1 MRRFLSRK
9 GRFSLRQSKS
19 GTRSASKDFYLGL
32 PATNQNWP
40 EAFGF
45 RLGGTGPSYILSVV
59 EGSSAYLAG
68 LQPGDQVVDIEGQ
81 DVTNLS
87 TPALIALAQTLK
99 TVPPSIGVVSR
110 IEQIDITP
118 GPDGRFGF
126 TIIGDS
132 PLMVEECM
140 PGGPAGRSGLKVG
153 DYVMEV
159 NGIPVKH
166 HETAAAMIKAAQ
178 GRPLRLGVLSM
189 ARRPKRLSSSMRVL
203 SQSGDS
209 IRDSRAHKAM
219 EFNKKVEE
227 VLGEEQ
233 DVKEQLFEVLKQ
245 YASER
250 DVESLAEALPDILI
264 TEEHQQLIDSVRIF
278 IPKKHRERFDEVVS
292 QSLMSRLKGRSF
304 SDPSRSHLR
313 RSRSEDHPERLLVST
328 RASSVPRTHAE
339 EGVVPPARGMR
350 KTTSLIAGH
359 SGGSTTNCRTV
370 RVCKG
375 NMSFGFTL
383 RGHAPVWIDSVIPGS
398 PADKAG
404 LKPGDRILFLN
415 GLDMRTSSHEKVVSM
430 LQGSGA
436 MPTLVVEDGS
446 ATFTLSEQDLPGGS
460 VPPECARSPVL
471 SSLQWV
477 AEILPP
483 SIRVQGRTFGQQ
495 LEHLLTIQE
504 KYTICKALE
513 NFFQHRNVD
522 TLIVDVFPVLDTPAK
537 QVIWQFVY
545 QLLTYEEQEHC
556 QNKISRFLGYKAP
569 VPPPPPP
576 PPPSEPESAPE
587 PHRRSSSM
595 RVTGTTYRSS
605 VRGRSSD
612 DLVIGTHLGMGLR
625 TEPAH
630 ETGMRLAPGE
640 RQSGDG
646 TSLPETPNN
655 LTNLSAVYAELE
667 NMYSSKR
674 SKSLKSRP
682 PPAPESL
689 LDLEPPSRTASPT
702 VHGSTGNRK
711 GPSPHSSWPDPLPSP
726 PLAQF
731 YPSGLTSQTSGESN
745 PYISLDSPPPS
756 PPEPDFPSSPPV
768 HRSSKRRYTFS
779 KPPRSEDTDRF
790 LDALSEQLGQRVAI
804 VDDFLTPEND
814 YEEDVVQM
822 GFPDE
827 DDEDIEDELVVDDD
841 ENGGFVAPEL
851 SSPSDVQSSSGE
863 ENASSLTYSS
873 SSDHIPPPPMTPPPP
888 PPVQFNDPPPP
899 PPPPAQTQPQQQQQQ
914 QQPLIYT
921 PEHSPRTY
929 VPIRRKSGPPPPPPP
944 RSNIPPKRHSLHKVL
959 PTREDLQV
967 HATIQEL
974 KAYQEQSYH
983 GRQAYEEQQAYKERQ
998 AYEEQKAYEEQ
1009 QLFQE
1014 QQAYQEKIFKE
1025 RQAYEEQK
1033 AFEEQQIY
1041 QEQQAFQD
1049 RQVYEQAYQ
1058 EQKAYEQRKAYKEQK
1073 AFEELQAYQEQKAYE
1088 ERKAYEEQKAYE
1100 ERQAYEEQQAY
1111 QEQQMQQIYQS
1122 HQSMPAQPTQQKAH
1136 SPLPLQQLHQSLPPL
1151 PSPDSTHAHANH
1163 PLYMMHQAQQQQA
1176 HQSHHHRRL
1185 SRSAPPPRQPS
1196 PQPTVHPSQQG
1207 QYTEGIYQSHKGV
1220 KPQPHHSSTEML
1232 HQMHQA
1238 PAHHSSAEMLHQLQ
1252 QSQAHH
1258 ASTEMLQQL
1267 QQSQAHHASTEMLQQ
1282 MQQVHAHYSSSE
1294 MLHQMHKSKAHHS
1307 STELLNQAHQM
1318 HRGQP
1323 HHSSTELLHQM
1334 HPPKSHHSSTE
1345 LLHQVHQMHQPKP
1358 HHSSTE
1364 ILHQVQQEPASLP
1377 VQLNRESHS
1386 HQSRRSLKGH
1396 HQTEVSLQRH
1406 QEQQIHQTHHPQPT
1420 KPSPQRPHSIQ
1431 QTHHHSSTPQ
1441 IHHIHHMTPQP
1452 PPQDY
1457 QHQIHVIHPPQQPH
1471 RPQPLLSTFQPL
1483 QPHQP
1488 TLSSFQPLPQHPQP
1502 QHQVQSSTQ
1511 TARPHSQ
1518 PSHHLLQSQN
1528 QPQSQAHHKQS
1539 QNQGQP
1545 QSLPHSL
1552 SDPTEHL
1559 EPPPPPPLPPPCS
1572 PPPLPRPNLS
1582 RMDSNHMSVK
1592 RLRWEQVEN
1601 SEGTIWGQLGANSD
1615 YDKLHDMVKYLDL
1628 ELHFGTQKSSMPAPE
1643 PSPQLE
1649 PFKKKDVVE
1658 ILSHKKAYNAS
1669 ILIAH
1674 LKLSSG
1680 ELRQLLMNMTTDRLE
1695 PAHIKQLLL
1704 YAPDAEEVKKY
1715 EEYRQDPSKLSEP
1728 DQFVLQMLSVAEYK
1742 TRLQSLLFKCCL
1754 QEKTEELRGAYDCIY
1769 KASMELKTSK
1779 KLAKILEFV
1788 LAMGNYLNNSQ
1799 PKTNK
1804 TTGFKINFL
1813 TELSTTKTVDGK
1825 STFLHILVKSLCQ
1838 HFPDVLDFSKDLTMV
1853 PLAAKVNQRTIT
1865 SDLNDIHTNIQDI
1878 RSACQ
1883 KMPATAEDRFAVVMS
1898 NFLENSHPA
1907 IQSLESLQQR
1917 AMEEFSKTAS
1927 FFGEDGKATNTE
1939 AFFCIFAEFTKK
1951 FERALGD
1958 QQAAEN
1964 PKSPRSPR
1972 MASPLACL
1980 CGRRNAALWMDTFW
1994 LGKV

>member
-87 TPALIALAQTLK
+87 TPALVALAQTLK

-110 IEQIDITP
+110 IEQIDVAP

-132 PLMVEECM
+132 PLMVEDCM
-140 PGGPAGRSGLKVG
+140 PNSPAGRNGLKAG
-153 DYVMEV
+153 DYVIEV

-209 IRDSRAHKAM
+209 IRESRAHKAM
-219 EFNKKVEE
+219 EFNKRVEE
-227 VLGEEQ
+227 VLGEEP
-233 DVKEQLFEVLKQ
+233 DVKEQLFDVLKQ
-245 YASER
+245 YAAER
-250 DVESLAEALPDILI
+250 DVDSLAEALPDILI
-264 TEEHQQLIDSVRIF
+264 TEEHQQLIDNVRIF

-292 QSLMSRLKGRSF
+292 QSLMSRIKGRSF
-304 SDPSRSHLR
+304 SDPSRNHLR
-313 RSRSEDHPERLLVST
+313 RSRSEDHSERLLVST

-339 EGVVPPARGMR
+339 EAVVPPARGMR

-359 SGGSTTNCRTV
+359 SSGTTTNCRTV

-375 NMSFGFTL
+375 NASFGFTL

-436 MPTLVVEDGS
+436 MPTLVVEDGPP
-446 ATFTLSEQDLPGGS
+446 TFTLSEQDLAGGG
-460 VPPECARSPVL
+460 VPAERARSPVF

-504 KYTICKALE
+504 RYTICKALE

-556 QNKISRFLGYKAP
+556 QSKISRFLGYKAP

-576 PPPSEPESAPE
+576 PPPEPEVVSE

-605 VRGRSSD
+605 VRGRSAD

-625 TEPAH
+625 GETVL

-682 PPAPESL
+682 PPTPESL

-702 VHGSTGNRK
+702 IHANTGSRK
-711 GPSPHSSWPDPLPSP
+711 GPPPPTCWPEPLPSP
-726 PLAQF
+726 PQSQF
-731 YPSGLTSQTSGESN
+731 YSSGLTSQTSGESN

-756 PPEPDFPSSPPV
+756 PPEPPDYLSTPPGV
-768 HRSSKRRYTFS
+768 RSNKRRYTFS

-804 VDDFLTPEND
+804 IDDFLTPEND

-827 DDEDIEDELVVDDD
+827 DDDDDNEEELGVDED

-899 PPPPAQTQPQQQQQQ
+899 PPPPTPAQTQHQQQQ
-914 QQPLIYT
+914 LSYT
-921 PEHSPRTY
+921 PEHSPRAY

-944 RSNIPPKRHSLHKVL
+944 RNNLLPKRHSLHKVL
-959 PTREDLQV
+959 PPREDLKV
-967 HATIQEL
+967 HTTIQEL
-974 KAYQEQSYH
+974 KAFQEQQVYQE
-983 GRQAYEEQQAYKERQ
+983 RQAYVEQQQAYKERQ

-1014 QQAYQEKIFKE
+1014 QQAYQEQQAFQEKMFKE

-1033 AFEEQQIY
+1033 AFEEQQMY
-1041 QEQQAFQD
+1041 EEQQVYQG
-1049 RQVYEQAYQ
+1049 RQAYEQRQAYQ
-1058 EQKAYEQRKAYKEQK
+1058 EQKEFEQRQAYKEQK
-1073 AFEELQAYQEQKAYE
+1073 ALEELEAYQEQKAYE
-1088 ERKAYEEQKAYE
+1088 ELKAYE
-1100 ERQAYEEQQAY
+1100 ERQAYEEQQAF
-1111 QEQQMQQIYQS
+1111 QEQQIYQS
-1122 HQSMPAQPTQQKAH
+1122 HHSMPNQPTQQKAH
-1136 SPLPLQQLHQSLPPL
+1136 SPLPPQQLHQSLPPL
-1151 PSPDSTHAHANH
+1151 PSPDSSHQHANH
-1163 PLYMMHQAQQQQA
+1163 PMYMMHQAQQQQA

-1185 SRSAPPPRQPS
+1185 SRSAPPPHQAS
-1196 PQPTVHPSQQG
+1196 PQPTAHPSQQG
-1207 QYTEGIYQSHKGV
+1207 QYAEGIYQSHQGTR
-1220 KPQPHHSSTEML
+1220 PQAHHSSVEML

-1238 PAHHSSAEMLHQLQ
+1238 PAHHASTEMLHQLQ
-1252 QSQAHH
+1252 QAQAHH
-1258 ASTEMLQQL
+1258 SSA
-1267 QQSQAHHASTEMLQQ
+1267 EMLQQ
-1282 MQQVHAHYSSSE
+1282 MQQAHAHFSSSE
-1294 MLHQMHKSKAHHS
+1294 MLHQMHKTKAHHSSTEVLNQGHQMQQMQPHHSSSEVLHQAHQMHQGQPHHSSTELLHQMHKPQAHHS

-1318 HRGQP
+1318 HQTKP
-1323 HHSSTELLHQM
+1323 HHSSTELLH
-1334 HPPKSHHSSTE
+1334 E
-1345 LLHQVHQMHQPKP
+1345 A
-1358 HHSSTE
+1358 
-1364 ILHQVQQEPASLP
+1364 QQEPASLP
-1377 VQLNRESHS
+1377 FQPNLDSHP
-1386 HQSRRSLKGH
+1386 HQSRKSLKGH
-1396 HQTEVSLQRH
+1396 HQTQVSPQGRR

-1431 QTHHHSSTPQ
+1431 QTHHHSSAPQ

-1488 TLSSFQPLPQHPQP
+1488 TLSSFQPLPQH
-1502 QHQVQSSTQ
+1502 HQVQPSTQ
-1511 TARPHSQ
+1511 ATRSQSQ
-1518 PSHHLLQSQN
+1518 PSHQLLQQQH
-1528 QPQSQAHHKQS
+1528 QPQSQSHRKQS
-1539 QNQGQP
+1539 HGQNQP

-1552 SDPTEHL
+1552 SDPSEHL
-1559 EPPPPPPLPPPCS
+1559 EPPPPPPLPPPCT
-1572 PPPLPRPNLS
+1572 PPPLPRPSLS

-1628 ELHFGTQKSSMPAPE
+1628 ELHFGTQKSSLPVPE
-1643 PSPQLE
+1643 PSLTE
-1649 PFKKKDVVE
+1649 TFRKKDVIE

-1674 LKLSSG
+1674 LKLSPG
-1680 ELRQLLMNMTTDRLE
+1680 ELRQVLMNMVTDRLE
-1695 PAHIKQLLL
+1695 PDHIKQLLL

-1715 EEYRQDPSKLSEP
+1715 ECYRQDASKLSEP
-1728 DQFVLQMLSVAEYK
+1728 DQFVLQLLSVPEYK
-1742 TRLQSLLFKCCL
+1742 TRLQCLLFKCCL
-1754 QEKTEELRGAYDCIY
+1754 QEKTEELRGAYDCLY
-1769 KASMELKTSK
+1769 KASIELKTSK

-1825 STFLHILVKSLCQ
+1825 STFLHILVKSLCH

-1853 PLAAKVNQRTIT
+1853 PLAVKVNLRTIT
-1865 SDLNDIHTNIQDI
+1865 SDLNDIHTTIQDI

-1883 KMPATAEDRFAVVMS
+1883 KMPATAEDRFAAVMS

-1927 FFGEDGKATNTE
+1927 YFGEDGKATNTE
-1939 AFFCIFAEFTKK
+1939 AFFGIFAEFMDK
-1951 FERALGD
+1951 FERALSD

-1964 PKSPRSPR
+1964 QKSPRSPR
-1972 MASPLACL
+1972 MASPLA
-1980 CGRRNAALWMDTFW
+1980 W
-1994 LGKV
+1994 

>member
-19 GTRSASKDFYLGL
+19 GTRSSSKDFFLGL

-40 EAFGF
+40 DAFGF

-110 IEQIDITP
+110 TQQIDITP

-126 TIIGDS
+126 TIVGDS
-132 PLMVEECM
+132 PLMVEESI
-140 PGGPAGRSGLKVG
+140 PGGPAARSGLKVN
-153 DYVMEV
+153 DYVLEV

-189 ARRPKRLSSSMRVL
+189 ARRNKRLSSSMRVL

-209 IRDSRAHKAM
+209 VRDSRAHKAM

-227 VLGEEQ
+227 VLGEEP
-233 DVKEQLFEVLKQ
+233 DVKEQLFDVLKQ

-304 SDPSRSHLR
+304 SDPSRSRLR

-328 RASSVPRTHAE
+328 RASSVPRTQAE
-339 EGVVPPARGMR
+339 EGVAPPARGMR

-359 SGGSTTNCRTV
+359 SGGTTNCRTV

-436 MPTLVVEDGS
+436 MPTLVVEEGTP
-446 ATFTLSEQDLPGGS
+446 TFTLSEQDLPGGG
-460 VPPECARSPVL
+460 VPAERACSPAL

-477 AEILPP
+477 AEILPQ
-483 SIRVQGRTFGQQ
+483 SIRVDGRTFGQQ

-504 KYTICKALE
+504 RYTICKALE

-556 QNKISRFLGYKAP
+556 QNKISLFLGYKAP

-576 PPPSEPESAPE
+576 PPPPPEPEPAPE

-612 DLVIGTHLGMGLR
+612 DLVIGTHLGMAGLR
-625 TEPAH
+625 TEPGQD
-630 ETGMRLAPGE
+630 TGMRLAPGE

-682 PPAPESL
+682 PPDPETLLDMDSPSQPES
-689 LDLEPPSRTASPT
+689 PT
-702 VHGSTGNRK
+702 INANTGSHK

-726 PLAQF
+726 PASQF
-731 YPSGLTSQTSGESN
+731 YPPGLTSQTSGESN

-768 HRSSKRRYTFS
+768 YRNNKRRYTFS

-790 LDALSEQLGQRVAI
+790 LDALSEQLGQKMAL

-822 GFPDE
+822 GYPDE
-827 DDEDIEDELVVDDD
+827 DEEDNDDELAVDED

-873 SSDHIPPPPMTPPPP
+873 SSDHIPPPPMSPPPP

-899 PPPPAQTQPQQQQQQ
+899 PPPPAQSQPQHQQQQE
-914 QQPLIYT
+914 LLSLA
-921 PEHSPRTY
+921 PEQLRGY
-929 VPIRRKSGPPPPPPP
+929 LPIRRKSGPPPPPPP
-944 RSNIPPKRHSLHKVL
+944 RSNPPPKRHSLHKVL
-959 PTREDLQV
+959 PTRDDLQV

-974 KAYQEQSYH
+974 KAYQQQAYQE
-983 GRQAYEEQQAYKERQ
+983 RQAFEEQQAYKER
-998 AYEEQKAYEEQ
+998 
-1009 QLFQE
+1009 
-1014 QQAYQEKIFKE
+1014 
-1025 RQAYEEQK
+1025 RAYEEQK
-1033 AFEEQQIY
+1033 AFEEQQLFQDQQEQQACKEKLYKERQAYEEQKVYEVQKAFEEQQMY
-1041 QEQQAFQD
+1041 QEQQ
-1049 RQVYEQAYQ
+1049 VYQ
-1058 EQKAYEQRKAYKEQK
+1058 EQKAHEQHQAYNEQK
-1073 AFEELQAYQEQKAYE
+1073 AFQELQAYQEQKAYK
-1088 ERKAYEEQKAYE
+1088 ERRAFE

-1122 HQSMPAQPTQQKAH
+1122 HQSMPVQPTQQKSH
-1136 SPLPLQQLHQSLPPL
+1136 SPLPLQQPHQSLPTF
-1151 PSPDSTHAHANH
+1151 PSPDPTHPNASH
-1163 PLYMMHQAQQQQA
+1163 PFYLVRQAQQQQQQTR
-1176 HQSHHHRRL
+1176 QSLHHRRL
-1185 SRSAPPPRQPS
+1185 SRSAPPPHQPS
-1196 PQPTVHPSQQG
+1196 PQQPIHSSQQG
-1207 QYTEGIYQSHKGV
+1207 QYPEGIYQSHQGIRT
-1220 KPQPHHSSTEML
+1220 QPHHSSTEML

-1238 PAHHSSAEMLHQLQ
+1238 PAHHSSAEV
-1252 QSQAHH
+1252 
-1258 ASTEMLQQL
+1258 
-1267 QQSQAHHASTEMLQQ
+1267 LQQ
-1282 MQQVHAHYSSSE
+1282 MQQAHTQFSSSE
-1294 MLHQMHKSKAHHS
+1294 MLHQIHKAKAHHS
-1307 STELLNQAHQM
+1307 STELLHQSHQMQPHHSSAERLHQTQQM

-1323 HHSSTELLHQM
+1323 HHSSSELLHQIYQ
-1334 HPPKSHHSSTE
+1334 PKPHHSSTE
-1345 LLHQVHQMHQPKP
+1345 LLHQAHQMHQPKP
-1358 HHSSTE
+1358 HHSSSE
-1364 ILHQVQQEPASLP
+1364 LLHEVQHEPTSLP
-1377 VQLNRESHS
+1377 TQITRDSQT
-1386 HQSRRSLKGH
+1386 HQSRKSLKGH
-1396 HQTEVSLQRH
+1396 HQTDMSLQGRH
-1406 QEQQIHQTHHPQPT
+1406 KDQQIQQMHHPQAT

-1431 QTHHHSSTPQ
+1431 QTHHHSSTPH
-1441 IHHIHHMTPQP
+1441 IHHIHHMIPQP

-1471 RPQPLLSTFQPL
+1471 RPQPLLTTFQPL
-1483 QPHQP
+1483 QPP
-1488 TLSSFQPLPQHPQP
+1488 LSSFQPLPQHHHSQ
-1502 QHQVQSSTQ
+1502 QQVQSSTQ
-1511 TARPHSQ
+1511 TARPQSQ
-1518 PSHHLLQSQN
+1518 PSHHLLQTQ
-1528 QPQSQAHHKQS
+1528 QPPQSQPHHKQS
-1539 QNQGQP
+1539 QTQSQP
-1545 QSLPHSL
+1545 QPLSHSI

-1572 PPPLPRPNLS
+1572 PPPLPRPTLS
-1582 RMDSNHMSVK
+1582 RMDSHHMSVK

-1601 SEGTIWGQLGANSD
+1601 SEGTIWGQLGENSD

-1628 ELHFGTQKSSMPAPE
+1628 ELHFGTQKGSLPAPE
-1643 PSPQLE
+1643 PSLQQE
-1649 PFKKKDVVE
+1649 TFKKKDVIE

-1674 LKLSSG
+1674 LKLSPR
-1680 ELRQLLMNMTTDRLE
+1680 ELRQILMSMASDRLE
-1695 PAHIKQLLL
+1695 PSHIRQLLL

-1715 EEYRQDPSKLSEP
+1715 EEYRDDPGKLSEP
-1728 DQFVLQMLSVAEYK
+1728 DQFVLQMLSVPEYQ
-1742 TRLQSLLFKCCL
+1742 TRLQSLLFKCSL
-1754 QEKTEELRGAYDCIY
+1754 QEKTEELKGAHDCLI
-1769 KASMELKTSK
+1769 KASIELKASR

-1813 TELSTTKTVDGK
+1813 TELSSTRTVDGK

-1853 PLAAKVNQRTIT
+1853 PLAAKVNQKTIT
-1865 SDLNDIHTNIQDI
+1865 SDVNDIHTTIQEI

-1883 KMPATAEDRFAVVMS
+1883 KMPVTAEDHFAVVMS

-1907 IQSLESLQQR
+1907 LQSLESLQQR

-1927 FFGEDGKATNTE
+1927 YFGEDDKATTTE
-1939 AFFCIFAEFTKK
+1939 AFFGIFAEFINK
-1951 FERALGD
+1951 FERALSD
-1958 QQAAEN
+1958 QHSTEN

-1972 MASPLACL
+1972 MASPLA
-1980 CGRRNAALWMDTFW
+1980 W
-1994 LGKV
+1994 